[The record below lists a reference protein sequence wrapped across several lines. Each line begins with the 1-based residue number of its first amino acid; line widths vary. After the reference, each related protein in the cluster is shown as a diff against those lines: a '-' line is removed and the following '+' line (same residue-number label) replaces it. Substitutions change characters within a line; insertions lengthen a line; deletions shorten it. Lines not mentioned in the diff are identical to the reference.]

1 MRLNMHALSFVFC
14 VLASFS
20 SENHA
25 ANLPFQK
32 ILSEREVS
40 VLIPTRVRDRNG
52 WSRDILRTFS
62 NQNLLVT
69 PDNVCAV
76 IAVIQ
81 VESGFDPKP
90 KTSNLRKS
98 IERGIEEKYGMAALL
113 AARVA
118 LDAKRDN
125 VRRITYWQRIEK
137 AEREYEADRAVRD
150 FLADF
155 GIKSLFDDYDFFKTV
170 GSMQVSV
177 SYAREQAM
185 LKGMGDRQM
194 REFLYSRLGGIYFG
208 TLRLLGYPVAYS
220 DLIYRFA
227 DYNVGM
233 YASRNVA
240 VQQQVVRLTGHRLSL
255 DGDLLRYGKS
265 GAAVKEIGE
274 SERVIVE
281 AVRRYEP
288 NLDSRAIR
296 NDLLLEKTIAFE
308 NTGTYLAI
316 KRAYQGKYGEAP
328 YARLPGVEIKSP
340 KITSKFTTAQFATR
354 VNSRYVSC
362 LKQIHKSTKH
372 VMEGRE
378 KWVMTSKQL

>member
-1 MRLNMHALSFVFC
+1 MRLNMYALSFAFC
-14 VLASFS
+14 VLASFAP
-20 SENHA
+20 ENNA

-32 ILSEREVS
+32 ILSEGEVTA
-40 VLIPTRVRDRNG
+40 LIPARVRDRDD

-62 NQNLLVT
+62 NQNLPVT
-69 PDNVCAV
+69 ADNICAV

-90 KTSNLRKS
+90 KTRNLRKS

-113 AARVA
+113 AAKVA
-118 LDAKRDN
+118 LDAKRDS
-125 VRRITYWQRIEK
+125 VRKVTYWQRIEK
-137 AEREYEADRAVRD
+137 SEREYEADRAVRD

-155 GIKSLFDDYDFFKTV
+155 GINSLFDGYDFFKTV

-185 LKGMGDRQM
+185 LKGMGERQM

-208 TLRLLGYPVAYS
+208 TLRLLGYPAAYS
-220 DLIYRFA
+220 GQIFRFA

-240 VQQQVVRLTGHRLSL
+240 VQQQVARLTGHRLSL

-274 SERVIVE
+274 SERAIVE
-281 AVRRYEP
+281 AVRRFAP

-308 NTGTYLAI
+308 NTGTYQAI
-316 KRAYQGKYGEAP
+316 KRAYQEKYGGAP

-362 LKQIHKSTKH
+362 LKQARKDLT
-372 VMEGRE
+372 
-378 KWVMTSKQL
+378 